1 MAIISPR
8 VISMEADFTAVDFAE
23 AAGAPAAAT
32 GGREE
37 EMTDDK
43 SQIANGSSDG
53 PASHGYVRYTS
64 EL

>member
-1 MAIISPR
+1 
-8 VISMEADFTAVDFAE
+8 MEADFTAVDFAE
-23 AAGAPAAAT
+23 AAGTPVAAT
-32 GGREE
+32 GRREE

-53 PASHGYVRYTS
+53 PASHGYVRYSS